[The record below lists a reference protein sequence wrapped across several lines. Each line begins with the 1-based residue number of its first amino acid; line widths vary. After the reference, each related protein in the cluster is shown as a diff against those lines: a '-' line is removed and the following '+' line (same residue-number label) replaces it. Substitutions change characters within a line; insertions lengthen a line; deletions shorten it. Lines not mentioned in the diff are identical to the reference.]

1 MQVSAPDGLAR
12 GGCSDGAEGCAG
24 EELVGVGCAAAPDDD
39 ELDGEDCWGRFV
51 DTLVAGDGS
60 V

>member
-12 GGCSDGAEGCAG
+12 GGWGDAVEGCAR
-24 EELVGVGCAAAPDDD
+24 ELLVDCGCAAAPDDD
-39 ELDGEDCWGRFV
+39 ELEGEDCWGRFV
-51 DTLVAGDGS
+51 DTLVAGEGS